1 MNLIEFI
8 NYLKS
13 NNAENIHVYFINRTA
28 IVEYTIEGNNHT
40 SLAYSVTEEDYNK
53 LKTIEGISIDLNN
66 EFEEGNKF
74 AGGIGEVV
82 NDILSFI
89 FDVMLKIYEFILDLL
104 KKLIGATP
112 PSLWLILVLLLFS
125 FLYIKKVFS

>member
-13 NNAENIHVYFINRTA
+13 NNAENIHVYFVNNYA
-28 IVEYTIEGNNHT
+28 IVDYRIEGNNHT
-40 SLAYSVTEEDYNK
+40 SLAYAISKEDYNK
-53 LKTIEGISIDLNN
+53 LKSIEGISVDLNN
-66 EFEEGNKF
+66 EFEEGNKY
-74 AGGIGEVV
+74 AGGIGELV
-82 NDILSFI
+82 NDVLSFI

-112 PSLWLILVLLLFS
+112 SSFWLILILLLFS
-125 FLYIKKVFS
+125 YLYIKKVFS